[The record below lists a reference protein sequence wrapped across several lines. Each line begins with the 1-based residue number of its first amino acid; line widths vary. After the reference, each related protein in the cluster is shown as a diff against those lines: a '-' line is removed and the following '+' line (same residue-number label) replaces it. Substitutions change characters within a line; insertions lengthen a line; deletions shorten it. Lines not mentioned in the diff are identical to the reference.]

1 MKANGSP
8 VPGRAT
14 SASET
19 APASVASPQ
28 SKLLGR
34 LKRFGPVT
42 AVTLLSQVV
51 SAAVLL
57 VLPQLGRSIADTYSL
72 GIQTGYA
79 SIGGVVI
86 GVVYNLALGRPD
98 FRHWK
103 WSALA
108 SFGFSLAL
116 GCITWAV
123 VSGTSGDGRFGS
135 WEAIVILGAF
145 ALGGGFLGISGT
157 LAVRLACLG
166 RPVPLVAATVIPAT
180 ALLIAVPGSYLLE
193 LPVVLPA
200 ILWCFVC
207 ALEVLVFMRLRVPEL
222 ETVGSAHGESGRRQ
236 LTHALALAIGVIT
249 SSILPSVYLASLA
262 QLPPGTTSLTF
273 LVSRIGTAAVGLGV
287 NSLLLASVNWR
298 SAVPEVRRLPIVL
311 VSLACALGLFYALVN
326 PFERGNT
333 VAYTALVLAWLSLLV
348 AGALTIRVANAR
360 RMVRAITVKVILD
373 LLLAASAALY
383 LLAHPA
389 VGSYFAAYMLSQ
401 SVTTAVF
408 GFALRR
414 RGLAAVSFVAAVLS
428 IIIIL
433 EA

>member
-1 MKANGSP
+1 MKANGRPAPEGVSP
-8 VPGRAT
+8 SNERT
-14 SASET
+14 T
-19 APASVASPQ
+19 APVASPR
-28 SKLLGR
+28 SRLLDR

-42 AVTLLSQVV
+42 IVTMLSQVV

-57 VLPQLGRSIADTYSL
+57 VLPQLGRSSADTYSL

-103 WSALA
+103 WSAFA
-108 SFGFSLAL
+108 SFAFSLAL
-116 GCITWAV
+116 GIITWAV
-123 VSGTSGDGRFGS
+123 VSGTNDDGRFGS
-135 WEAIVILGAF
+135 WEAVVVLGAF
-145 ALGGGFLGISGT
+145 ALGGGFLGVSGT

-166 RPVPLVAATVIPAT
+166 RPVPLVAATVIPAA
-180 ALLIAVPGSYLLE
+180 ALLITVPGSHLLN
-193 LPVVLPA
+193 LPIVLPA
-200 ILWCFVC
+200 IAWCCVC
-207 ALEVLVFMRLRVPEL
+207 ALEVLVFMRLRLPEL
-222 ETVGSAHGESGRRQ
+222 EATKSPQGESRRQ
-236 LTHALALAIGVIT
+236 QLVHALALGVGVVT

-262 QLPPGTTSLTF
+262 QLPAGTTSLTF

-298 SAVPEVRRLPIVL
+298 SGVPEVRRLPVVL
-311 VSLACALGLFYALVN
+311 VSLACALGLVYVAVN

-333 VAYTALVLAWLSLLV
+333 IAYGALVLAWLSLLV

-360 RMVRAITVKVILD
+360 RLVRAIAAKVSLD
-373 LLLAASAALY
+373 LLLASLAALY

-389 VGSYFAAYMLSQ
+389 VGSYFAVYMLSQ

-414 RGLAAVSFVAAVLS
+414 RGLAVLS
-428 IIIIL
+428 LLAAAMSVIIIL
-433 EA
+433 EG